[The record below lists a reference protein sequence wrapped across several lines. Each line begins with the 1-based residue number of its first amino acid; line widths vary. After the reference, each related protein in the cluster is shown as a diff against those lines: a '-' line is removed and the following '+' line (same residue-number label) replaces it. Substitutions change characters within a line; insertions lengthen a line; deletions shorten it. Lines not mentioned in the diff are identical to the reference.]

1 MTGAMLSYGFVQRAL
16 VSGLL
21 IAVACALL
29 GVFLVLRK
37 EAMVGHGFSHI
48 AFFGVAAGLFLRVM
62 PLAAALVLSV
72 LAALAMRGL
81 KEKAGIHGD
90 TAIGILSSLGMALGI
105 VLAGLSRGFG
115 VELMGYLFGDI
126 LAISPAEVWLAAAL
140 SGAVILAVILNYPKL
155 LLMTFD
161 LQSARVAG
169 INVKRLDALLV
180 SLTATTVVLGMKIT
194 GLLLVAALLVIP
206 AAAGLQVASSF
217 RSAMASAAVAAVL
230 SVLAGIFAAME
241 LDIPASASVVLAGM
255 AVFGLFY
262 LWKRVRRARRSY

>member
-1 MTGAMLSYGFVQRAL
+1 
-16 VSGLL
+16 
-21 IAVACALL
+21 
-29 GVFLVLRK
+29 
-37 EAMVGHGFSHI
+37 
-48 AFFGVAAGLFLRVM
+48 
-62 PLAAALVLSV
+62 
-72 LAALAMRGL
+72 
-81 KEKAGIHGD
+81 
-90 TAIGILSSLGMALGI
+90 
-105 VLAGLSRGFG
+105 
-115 VELMGYLFGDI
+115 MGYLFGDI